1 MRPFSRILICSF
13 AVVPLIAA
21 GGDSSHAPQVVRL
34 PYQYAAKI
42 VCSQTRELQG
52 LVPQQYAT
60 TINVHNPTDS
70 LATITKK
77 VALTVP
83 PGMQRP
89 GKIYQLTTRD
99 LPDRLRPD
107 EALATDCLDVA
118 KRAGIPPTFEGFV
131 VLYSSTQLDVVGVY
145 TAPGA
150 IDVVQVPERPHR
162 GGI

>member
-1 MRPFSRILICSF
+1 MRSFSRLLVCSL

-21 GGDSSHAPQVVRL
+21 GGGSSSAPQGVRL

-60 TINVHNPTDS
+60 TINVHNPTDT

-77 VALTVP
+77 LALTMP

-89 GKIYQLTTRD
+89 GKIIPLTRE

-107 EALATDCLDVA
+107 EALATDCVDVA
-118 KRAGIPPTFEGFV
+118 KRAGITPTFEGFV

-162 GGI
+162 GGL

>member
-1 MRPFSRILICSF
+1 MRPFSRLVVCSL

-21 GGDSSHAPQVVRL
+21 DSSDAPQGVRL
-34 PYQYAAKI
+34 PFQYAAKI

-60 TINVHNPTDS
+60 TINIHNPTDT
-70 LATITKK
+70 LAVITKK
-77 VALTVP
+77 IALTVP

-89 GKIYQLTTRD
+89 GKIIQLTPQ
-99 LPDRLRPD
+99 PDRLRPD
-107 EALATDCLDVA
+107 EAMATDCVDVA
-118 KRAGIPPTFEGFV
+118 RRSGLPPTFEGFV

-150 IDVVQVPERPHR
+150 IDVEQVPERPHR

>member
-1 MRPFSRILICSF
+1 MRPYSRLLACSL
-13 AVVPLIAA
+13 AVLPLIAA
-21 GGDSSHAPQVVRL
+21 GGGSSNAPQGVRL
-34 PYQYAAKI
+34 PFQYAAKI
-42 VCSQTRELQG
+42 VCSPTRELAG

-60 TINVHNPTDS
+60 TINIHNPTDS

-89 GKIYQLTTRD
+89 GRIMQLTREQ
-99 LPDRLRPD
+99 PDRLRPD
-107 EALATDCLDVA
+107 EAMATDCVDVA
-118 KRAGIPPTFEGFV
+118 KRAGIPTTFEGFV

-145 TAPGA
+145 TVPGG

-162 GGI
+162 GSF

>member
-1 MRPFSRILICSF
+1 MRPFSRLLACSL
-13 AVVPLIAA
+13 AVLPLVAA
-21 GGDSSHAPQVVRL
+21 GGSGANAPQDVRF

-42 VCSQTRELQG
+42 VCSPTRELQG

-60 TINVHNPTDS
+60 TINIHNPTDT
-70 LATITKK
+70 LAVITKK

-89 GKIYQLTTRD
+89 GKIIPLTRD
-99 LPDRLRPD
+99 QPDRLRPD
-107 EALATDCLDVA
+107 EAMATDCVDVA
-118 KRAGIPPTFEGFV
+118 RRAGMPTTFEGFV

-145 TAPGA
+145 TVPGG

-162 GGI
+162 GSF

>member
-1 MRPFSRILICSF
+1 MRPYSRLLVCSL

-21 GGDSSHAPQVVRL
+21 GGSSSDAPQGVKL

-42 VCSQTRELQG
+42 VCSPTRELQG

-60 TINVHNPTDS
+60 TINIHNPTDS
-70 LATITKK
+70 LATIMKK

-89 GKIYQLTTRD
+89 GKIIQLTPASA
-99 LPDRLRPD
+99 PDRLRPD
-107 EALATDCLDVA
+107 EAMATDCVDVA
-118 KRAGIPPTFEGFV
+118 KRAGMPPTFEGFV

-150 IDVVQVPERPHR
+150 IDVVQVPERLRR
-162 GGI
+162 GGF